1 MAIDCLVLGAG
12 QEIGKSCVVVTI
24 NGKKI
29 MFDCGM
35 HMGCDDH
42 NRYPDF
48 SLVSKSGDFDN
59 AISCI
64 IITHFHMDH
73 VGALPYFTEVCGY
86 NGPIYMSYPT
96 KALSPLMLEDYRR
109 VMVDR
114 RGEEELFT
122 TTHIA
127 NCMKKVIAIDLK
139 QTIQVDED
147 LQIRA
152 YYAGHV
158 LGAVMVYAKV
168 GDAAIV
174 YTGDYN
180 MTTDRHLGAA
190 KIDRLQLD
198 LLISESTYATTI
210 RGSKYP
216 REREFLQAVHKC
228 VAGGGKALIPS
239 FALGR
244 AQELCMLL
252 DDYWERMNIK
262 VPIYFSSG
270 LTIQANMYYK
280 MLISW
285 TSQNVKEKH
294 NTHNPFDFK
303 NVKDFD
309 RSLIHAPGPCV
320 LFATPGMLC
329 AGFSL
334 EVFKHWAPSPINLVA
349 LPGYS
354 VAGTVGHKLMSG
366 KPTTVDLYNGTKV
379 DVGCK
384 IHQVAFSPHTDAK
397 GIMDLTKFLS
407 PKNVVLVHGEKP
419 SMMILKDKI
428 TSELDIPCFVP
439 ANGETVSVAST
450 TYIKANASD
459 MFLKSCSS
467 PNFKFSNS
475 TQLRVTDQRI
485 ADGVLVIEKSK
496 KAKIVHQDE
505 VSEVLH
511 EKNHVVSL
519 AYCCPVKVNGESDN
533 DADLIKQL
541 SAKILKTV
549 SGAQIHESENYLQI
563 GSFKGT
569 LCLKDKCKKK
579 LMSSSDSTA
588 ARDQHAPLLRSRH
601 DGSPS
606 SSSSSSSSTAR
617 PTALAVLLGRI
628 TGHRAPSML
637 VRETAARALEER
649 RIDWGYS
656 KPVVAAD
663 ILWNAALVLAS
674 AVMLV
679 GTVEERP
686 NEPIRVW
693 ICGYGLQCLIHVVL
707 VWSEYWRRNTTRR
720 ARDLE
725 SGDHEDYSEYDY
737 EQDTDNS
744 TTYRLS
750 VIFLAIDVFFAI
762 FCVVLACLVGIA
774 LCCCLPCI
782 IALLYAVAGTEG
794 VSEAELGVLPLYKF
808 KAFHS
813 NEKNITGPGK
823 MVPIPT
829 NGLCLATERTLL
841 AEDADC
847 CICLSSYEDGAELH
861 ALPCNHHFHSTCIV
875 KWLKMR
881 ATCPLCKYNILK
893 GTTDQ
898 S

>member
-24 NGKKI
+24 NGKRI

-114 RGEEELFT
+114 RGEDELFT
-122 TTHIA
+122 TAHIA

-334 EVFKHWAPSPINLVA
+334 EVFKHWAPSPLNLVA

-379 DVGCK
+379 DVRCK

-475 TQLRVTDQRI
+475 TQLRVTDQRT

-519 AYCCPVKVNGESDN
+519 AYCCPVKVKGESDN

-541 SAKILKTV
+541 SEKILKTV
-549 SGAQIHESENYLQI
+549 SGAQIHESEN
-563 GSFKGT
+563 FV
-569 LCLKDKCKKK
+569 KKK

-588 ARDQHAPLLRSRH
+588 ARDQHAPLLRPRH
-601 DGSPS
+601 DGS
-606 SSSSSSSSTAR
+606 SSSSSSSSSAR

-725 SGDHEDYSEYDY
+725 SGDHEDYSVYDY
-737 EQDTDNS
+737 EQDSDNS

-813 NEKNITGPGK
+813 NEKNITGPG
-823 MVPIPT
+823 
-829 NGLCLATERTLL
+829 LL
-841 AEDADC
+841 HM
-847 CICLSSYEDGAELH
+847 SELIRGW
-861 ALPCNHHFHSTCIV
+861 C
-875 KWLKMR
+875 R
-881 ATCPLCKYNILK
+881 A
-893 GTTDQ
+893 

>member
-48 SLVSKSGDFDN
+48 SILSKSGDFDN
-59 AISCI
+59 TISCV

-86 NGPIYMSYPT
+86 NGPVYMSYPT

-109 VMVDR
+109 IMVDR

-122 TTHIA
+122 SAHIT
-127 NCMKKVIAIDLK
+127 NCMNKVIPLDLK
-139 QTIQVDED
+139 QTIQVDQD

-198 LLISESTYATTI
+198 LLISESTYATTT

-294 NTHNPFDFK
+294 VTHNPFDFK

-334 EVFKHWAPSPINLVA
+334 EVFKHWAPSPLNLVA

-379 DVGCK
+379 DVRCK

-419 SMMILKDKI
+419 SMMSLKDKI

-450 TYIKANASD
+450 AFVKANASD

-467 PNFKFSNS
+467 PNFSFSNS
-475 TQLRVTDQRI
+475 SSQIRVTDHRT

-511 EKNHVVSL
+511 EKDHAVSL
-519 AYCCPVKVNGESDN
+519 TYCCPVKVKGEPD
-533 DADLIKQL
+533 DVGLIKHL
-541 SAKILKTV
+541 SEKISEAV
-549 SGAQIHESENYLQI
+549 SCGEIHESGDCLHV
-563 GSFKGT
+563 GSFKGS
-569 LCLKDKCKKK
+569 LCLKEECVHRRGI
-579 LMSSSDSTA
+579 SSSCSEVKF
-588 ARDQHAPLLRSRH
+588 LCCN
-601 DGSPS
+601 
-606 SSSSSSSSTAR
+606 
-617 PTALAVLLGRI
+617 
-628 TGHRAPSML
+628 
-637 VRETAARALEER
+637 
-649 RIDWGYS
+649 W
-656 KPVVAAD
+656 
-663 ILWNAALVLAS
+663 S
-674 AVMLV
+674 A
-679 GTVEERP
+679 T
-686 NEPIRVW
+686 
-693 ICGYGLQCLIHVVL
+693 
-707 VWSEYWRRNTTRR
+707 
-720 ARDLE
+720 DLE
-725 SGDHEDYSEYDY
+725 LGWK
-737 EQDTDNS
+737 
-744 TTYRLS
+744 
-750 VIFLAIDVFFAI
+750 
-762 FCVVLACLVGIA
+762 
-774 LCCCLPCI
+774 I
-782 IALLYAVAGTEG
+782 INAMKQNL
-794 VSEAELGVLPLYKF
+794 
-808 KAFHS
+808 
-813 NEKNITGPGK
+813 
-823 MVPIPT
+823 
-829 NGLCLATERTLL
+829 
-841 AEDADC
+841 
-847 CICLSSYEDGAELH
+847 
-861 ALPCNHHFHSTCIV
+861 
-875 KWLKMR
+875 
-881 ATCPLCKYNILK
+881 
-893 GTTDQ
+893 
-898 S
+898 